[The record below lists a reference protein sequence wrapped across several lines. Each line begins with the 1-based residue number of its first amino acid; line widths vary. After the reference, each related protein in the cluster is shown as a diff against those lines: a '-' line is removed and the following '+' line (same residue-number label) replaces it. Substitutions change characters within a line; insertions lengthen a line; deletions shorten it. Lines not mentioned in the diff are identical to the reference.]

1 MFVAND
7 SSDVHPEQCTCI
19 NQCKLVTYSS
29 VVSASRLSVSDIRIK
44 MSDKLQS
51 TTTGDFWDALEI
63 AQRVVEDAMH
73 QTVQRML
80 DVLQASDA
88 QLTIIFQLHE
98 NSRPSTYLNF
108 VSLILAFYAAP
119 ECYR

>member
-1 MFVAND
+1 
-7 SSDVHPEQCTCI
+7 
-19 NQCKLVTYSS
+19 
-29 VVSASRLSVSDIRIK
+29 VSASRLSVSDIRIK